1 MEPHCDLIHQ
11 RRKLMVTLPTWIRTH
26 GTNNLKYSITMF
38 TELYFNCLKYSAN
51 SSASPEPA
59 SGASSRGSSIQPAPK
74 RKRSSRGDGEDD
86 VLIRY
91 LSRLEERRAKR
102 EERRADMQMGTS
114 LDEDEVFRQQ
124 IVSIM
129 KRLDPAKKSTAR
141 IQVLQLLDEIEF
153 SMHIQFPY
161 SHQHKLLC

>member
-26 GTNNLKYSITMF
+26 GTNNLKYSITVF
-38 TELYFNCLKYSAN
+38 TELYFNRLKYYAN
-51 SSASPEPA
+51 SSASSEPA
-59 SGASSRGSSIQPAPK
+59 SGASSRGSSVQPAPK
-74 RKRSSRGDGEDD
+74 RKRSSRGVGEDD

-91 LSRLEERRAKR
+91 LSRLEERRAEREERRAER

-114 LDEDEVFRQQ
+114 LDEDEVFGQQ

-129 KRLDPAKKSTAR
+129 KRLDPEKKTRTHSSFTT
-141 IQVLQLLDEIEF
+141 
-153 SMHIQFPY
+153 SG
-161 SHQHKLLC
+161 